1 MALIHCSFYSEA
13 LKIGTD
19 VNVIIPTPHP
29 MEDPINPG
37 DYFHEGAKY
46 QTLYLLHGTHGDYT
60 DWQRFT
66 SIELFAQL
74 SKLMVVMPSAA
85 NSMYQDMI
93 YGPQYFTYIT
103 EELPRFIRTLFP
115 SSDKREDN
123 FIAGLSMGSMGAYN
137 CGIRRPD
144 VYSKV
149 IGLSG
154 GMNMLWLNGSDDET
168 ATTQPWPFRAIL
180 PPPFD
185 GKGTGLDDE
194 PILRQH
200 VKDGVELPDFYLAV
214 GTEDFIYELSQK
226 TRALMTELGLNFTY
240 EEGPGVHD
248 WVFWN
253 TYIQKAIDWLDL
265 KKTTV

>member
-13 LKIGTD
+13 LRIGTD

-46 QTLYLLHGTHGDYT
+46 QTLYLLHGSQGDYT

-74 SKLMVVMPSAA
+74 SKLMVVMPSGA
-85 NSMYQDMI
+85 NALYQDMV
-93 YGPQYFTYIT
+93 YGPQYFTYLT
-103 EELPRFIRTLFP
+103 EELPRFIRTMFP
-115 SSDKREDN
+115 SSPKREDT
-123 FIAGLSMGSMGAYN
+123 FIGGLSMGALGAFN
-137 CGIRRPD
+137 CGIRKPD

-149 IGLSG
+149 VALSG
-154 GMNMLWLNGSDDET
+154 CLSMQWRAIVDINDPAADT
-168 ATTQPWPFRAIL
+168 WPLRAIL

-194 PILRQH
+194 PVLLQH
-200 VKDGVELPDFYLAV
+200 IEDGTVLPDFYLAV
-214 GTEDFIYELSQK
+214 GTEDPLYPLAQMARSVFDRPEIC
-226 TRALMTELGLNFTY
+226 FTY
-240 EEGPGVHD
+240 EEGPGGHD
-248 WVFWN
+248 WTFWN